1 MRILGID
8 PGLITTG
15 YGVVDIKAGGVKIF
29 EAGTKIVEA
38 GTIEPDAKASFAER
52 LLKIHQHTTT
62 ILQTH
67 QPDIVV
73 LEKLYAHST
82 HPATGIILGHVRG
95 VICLSIAQEK
105 IKLVEQS
112 VKRIRKALTGNGNA
126 TKIQAQE
133 FVKRVLNIKST
144 GFKLDASD
152 ALALAL
158 GQAHMMRYKLI

>member
-15 YGVVDIKAGGVKIF
+15 YGIVEMKTGGVKIL

-38 GTIEPDAKASFAER
+38 GTIEPDAKAPFAER

-67 QPDIVV
+67 KPDIVV
-73 LEKLYAHST
+73 LEKLYVHYK
-82 HPATGIILGHVRG
+82 HPATVAVLGHVRG
-95 VICLSIAQEK
+95 VICLSVAQQK
-105 IKLVEQS
+105 IELVEQS
-112 VKRIRKALTGNGNA
+112 VKRIRKALIGNGNA
-126 TKIQAQE
+126 TKIQMQE
-133 FVKRVLNIKST
+133 FVKRLLNIKSA

-152 ALALAL
+152 ALSLAL

>member
-15 YGVVDIKAGGVKIF
+15 YGVVEVAAGGVKIL
-29 EAGTKIVEA
+29 EA
-38 GTIEPDAKASFAER
+38 GTIEPDTKDIFEQR
-52 LLKIHQHTTT
+52 LFKIHLHVTT
-62 ILQTH
+62 ILQAH
-67 QPDIVV
+67 HPDIVV
-73 LEKLYAHST
+73 LEKLYAHYK
-82 HPATGIILGHVRG
+82 HPATAAVLGHARG
-95 VICLSIAQEK
+95 VICLAVAQQK

-126 TKIQAQE
+126 TKVQCQE
-133 FVKRVLNIKST
+133 FVKRLLNIKSA

-152 ALALAL
+152 ALSLAL